1 MLNEVESYWSR
12 RAESYS
18 EVVCGELD
26 HINEINWMNVILS
39 QIPEEKNI
47 KIADMGTGPGF
58 FATGLA
64 KRGYAVTAV
73 DYTQEMLNHA
83 MQNAGEH
90 VSKIEWMRGDVQN
103 LEKMQDASMDVIVT
117 RNLTWNLEEPKRAYE
132 EWYRVLKKGG
142 ILLNFD
148 AGWYNY
154 LFDDNLQD
162 AYEEDR
168 KNVKD
173 AEVFDFN
180 GYDEAYKMEEIA
192 RKLELS
198 SCERPAEDMRMIRE
212 AGFEEVQADREVWK
226 KVWDDVEKINFA
238 STPLFMIRAV
248 K

>member
-1 MLNEVESYWSR
+1 MLNEVESYWTR

-18 EVVCGELD
+18 DVVCGELD
-26 HINEINWMNVILS
+26 HVNEINWMNVILS
-39 QIPEEKNI
+39 EIPEKKNI

-58 FATGLA
+58 FTIGLA

-83 MQNAGEH
+83 KENAGEH
-90 VSKIEWMRGDVQN
+90 VSQIEWMRADVQN
-103 LEKMQDASMDVIVT
+103 LEKMQDESMDVIVT
-117 RNLTWNLEEPKRAYE
+117 RNLTWNLEAPQKAYE

-154 LFDDNLQD
+154 LFDDGLQE
-162 AYEEDR
+162 AYEKDR
-168 KNVKD
+168 ENVKD

-192 RKLELS
+192 RELVLS
-198 SCERPAEDMRMIRE
+198 RCERPAEDIRMMKD
-212 AGFEEVQADREVWK
+212 AGFGEVTADQEIWK
-226 KVWDDVEKINFA
+226 KVWDDAEKINFA
-238 STPLFMIRAV
+238 STPLFMLRAV

>member
-1 MLNEVESYWSR
+1 MLNEVESYWTR

-18 EVVCGELD
+18 DVVCGELD
-26 HINEINWMNVILS
+26 HVNEINWMNVILS
-39 QIPEEKNI
+39 EIPEKKNI
-47 KIADMGTGPGF
+47 KIADMGTGSGF
-58 FATGLA
+58 FAIGLA

-83 MQNAGEH
+83 KENAGEH
-90 VSKIEWMRGDVQN
+90 VSQIEWMRADVQN
-103 LEKMQDASMDVIVT
+103 LEKMQDESMDVIVT
-117 RNLTWNLEEPKRAYE
+117 RNLTWNLEAPQKAYE

-154 LFDDNLQD
+154 LFDDGLQE
-162 AYEEDR
+162 AYEKDR
-168 KNVKD
+168 ENVKD

-192 RKLELS
+192 RELVLS
-198 SCERPAEDMRMIRE
+198 RCERPAEDIRMMKD
-212 AGFEEVQADREVWK
+212 AGFGEVTADQEIWK
-226 KVWDDVEKINFA
+226 KVWDDAEKINFA
-238 STPLFMIRAV
+238 STPLFMLRAV

>member
-39 QIPEEKNI
+39 QIPEEKSI

-58 FATGLA
+58 FAIGLA

-132 EWYRVLKKGG
+132 EWY
-142 ILLNFD
+142 
-148 AGWYNY
+148 
-154 LFDDNLQD
+154 
-162 AYEEDR
+162 
-168 KNVKD
+168 
-173 AEVFDFN
+173 
-180 GYDEAYKMEEIA
+180 KMEEIA